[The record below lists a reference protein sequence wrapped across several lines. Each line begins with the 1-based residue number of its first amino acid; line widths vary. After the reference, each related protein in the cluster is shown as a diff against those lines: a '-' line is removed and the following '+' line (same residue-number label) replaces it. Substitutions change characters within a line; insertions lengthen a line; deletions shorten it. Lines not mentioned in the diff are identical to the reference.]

1 MNKEKELI
9 RSILREGLEVV
20 SEVGESQGESQATP
34 QYTRDTKDKG
44 VEKATDGDYERA
56 RGILSND
63 LINHAGVILRLW
75 GSKDAT
81 KRSLFGKKLGKDK
94 NDDGGTYEFDK
105 DEMGKLI
112 SILDNLSKDI
122 TSHISAIKQ

>member
-1 MNKEKELI
+1 MDKEKELI
-9 RSILREGLEVV
+9 RSILRENVVVTEDDEVQSV
-20 SEVGESQGESQATP
+20 SHYAGDE
-34 QYTRDTKDKG
+34 TK
-44 VEKATDGDYERA
+44 EKATDGDYERV

-81 KRSLFGKKLGKDK
+81 KRSLFRKKLHKET

-105 DEMGKLI
+105 DEMSKLI

-122 TSHISAIKQ
+122 TAHTSSAP